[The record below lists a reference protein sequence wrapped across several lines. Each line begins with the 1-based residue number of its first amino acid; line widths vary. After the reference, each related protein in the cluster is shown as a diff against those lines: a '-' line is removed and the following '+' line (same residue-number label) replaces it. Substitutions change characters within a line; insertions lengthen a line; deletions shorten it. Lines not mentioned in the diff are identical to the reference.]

1 MDILPG
7 LLTIMTMHF
16 LGVISPG
23 PDFAIV
29 VRNSLIKTRKQ
40 ALFTAIGV
48 STGLLIHISYCIL
61 GLGLIITNSPK
72 LFTFIK
78 NIGGIY
84 LLYLCI
90 QSLRA
95 AKACHAK
102 HQAPTNNDG
111 SLWNAFLEGLLC
123 NIFNV
128 KAILFILFLFSIVI
142 EPHTHTKIKILYGI
156 IMVSITLA
164 WFSALTFLISIPK
177 FKKQLSKFQAYL
189 HIVFAIILGALGIFV
204 LINQ

>member
-40 ALFTAIGV
+40 ALFTAFGV

-61 GLGLIITNSPK
+61 GLGLIMSQSPK
-72 LFTFIK
+72 IFTFIK

-84 LLYLCI
+84 LLYLCL
-90 QSLRA
+90 QSFRTRQ
-95 AKACHAK
+95 ACHAQ
-102 HQAPTNNDG
+102 HSAATP
-111 SLWNAFLEGLLC
+111 SSRLLWGAFLEGLLC
-123 NIFNV
+123 HIFNV
-128 KAILFILFLFSIVI
+128 TSLLCILFLFSIVI
-142 EPHTHTKIKILYGI
+142 KRHTPMKIQILYGI
-156 IMVSITLA
+156 VMVLITLA